1 MARPRGS
8 GYLDRPVSDSVP
20 PLPTIPLDH
29 KTRKPDEMIERSRSF
44 RDQLQRRRS
53 VRHFSDAAVPLE
65 VLRNCVAAA
74 ASAPSGANKQ
84 PWTFVVVTD
93 PELKAQVRAAA
104 EKEEVAFYRGRAGDR
119 WLRDLAPLGV
129 GPDKPF
135 LEKAPALIVVFAQR
149 KGGDGDQHYYVNESV
164 GIAVGFLLAALN
176 DAGLATL
183 THTPSPM
190 KFLREVLG
198 RPDHEHPYMLI
209 PVGLPVENCEVP
221 DIKKKTLDEVLVER

>member
-1 MARPRGS
+1 MARTERPE
-8 GYLDRPVSDSVP
+8 YLARPVPDSVP

-29 KTRKPDEMIERSRSF
+29 ERRTDDEMVERSRRF
-44 RDQLQRRRS
+44 LNQLRRRRS
-53 VRHFSDAAVPLE
+53 VRHFSDAPVPRE

-84 PWTFVVVTD
+84 PWTFVIVTD
-93 PELKAQVRAAA
+93 PTLKSRVREAA
-104 EKEEVAFYRGRAGDR
+104 EKEEQAFYGGRAGDR

-135 LEKAPALIVVFAQR
+135 LEVAPALIVVFAQR

-176 DAGLATL
+176 DAGLVTL

-198 RPDHEHPYMLI
+198 RPEHEHPYMLI
-209 PVGLPVENCEVP
+209 PVGLPAADCEVP
-221 DIKKKTLDEVLVER
+221 DLSRKPFDEVIVER